1 MPHQNILS
9 SEIKQGS
16 NNEMYQ
22 ASFIRCILN
31 RVANKCLKLWWVYTK
46 GTQIS
51 LPVTDSDRFK
61 QRWGGHLFF
70 CCVMFTIRISL
81 IV

>member
-1 MPHQNILS
+1 MLHQNILS

-46 GTQIS
+46 GTWIS
-51 LPVTDSDRFK
+51 LPVAVK
-61 QRWGGHLFF
+61 GGGRDVICFSA
-70 CCVMFTIRISL
+70 VMFTVRISL
-81 IV
+81 TV